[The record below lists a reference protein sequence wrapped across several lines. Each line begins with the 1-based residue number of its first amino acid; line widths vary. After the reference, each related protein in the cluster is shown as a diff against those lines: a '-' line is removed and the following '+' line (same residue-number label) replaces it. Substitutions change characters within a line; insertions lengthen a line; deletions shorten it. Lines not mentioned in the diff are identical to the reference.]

1 MKLVIAPKKFVNDN
15 LGGIAIGLA
24 VALALII
31 LSYVLLHNPHKNLHS
46 QIFTAADKIR
56 NYYRDEPGYWKLST
70 ESAKQNN
77 LLSEELL
84 SYSEYDLQVGEGIDG
99 AMALPVLKHLNK
111 SACIN
116 LSELAISAEQQLGLQ
131 KITIINGEEET
142 EFMWGADENPL
153 PIAKYAT
160 RDVCKA
166 NENIIMWTFQ

>member
-24 VALALII
+24 VAFALVI
-31 LSYVLLHNPHKNLHS
+31 LSYVLLHNPHKSLHN

-84 SYSEYDLQVGEGIDG
+84 SYGEYDLQVGEGVDG
-99 AMALPVLKHLNK
+99 AMALPMNQTFDNI
-111 SACIN
+111 SY
-116 LSELAISAEQQLGLQ
+116 LAAAPEIS
-131 KITIINGEEET
+131 
-142 EFMWGADENPL
+142 
-153 PIAKYAT
+153 
-160 RDVCKA
+160 
-166 NENIIMWTFQ
+166 